1 MYQLNQIPSEAQI
14 QKYLRRL
21 IFGKNLFCPICRSR
35 KVIRYEQRYRCLGC
49 RNKFS
54 LLSHTWLADMKL
66 SYQTFWLLVWCWTTA
81 IPIKQTMSIT
91 RISDD
96 AVRRWFGRFRSH
108 LPEET
113 HILEKIVQLDEAF
126 FKRMTLMM
134 GKQKGTRKLAYTVIP
149 GTAPQRHHA
158 TAFLFEKVRPG
169 SKLWTD
175 GAGIYRGIRRW
186 WPVTH
191 SGDIHRRFEF
201 GHTSEIEGI
210 FGNYRTF
217 VRRMY
222 HHHWSENLP
231 SYVREFC
238 FRFSSP
244 ELFENPRYYLSKSL
258 SLVPID

>member
-1 MYQLNQIPSEAQI
+1 MVSMYQLNQIPSEAQI

-108 LPEET
+108 LP
-113 HILEKIVQLDEAF
+113 
-126 FKRMTLMM
+126 
-134 GKQKGTRKLAYTVIP
+134 
-149 GTAPQRHHA
+149 
-158 TAFLFEKVRPG
+158 
-169 SKLWTD
+169 
-175 GAGIYRGIRRW
+175 
-186 WPVTH
+186 
-191 SGDIHRRFEF
+191 
-201 GHTSEIEGI
+201 
-210 FGNYRTF
+210 
-217 VRRMY
+217 
-222 HHHWSENLP
+222 
-231 SYVREFC
+231 
-238 FRFSSP
+238 
-244 ELFENPRYYLSKSL
+244 
-258 SLVPID
+258 